1 MNAVKI
7 DLITESFRI
16 AALTGNSGRTVSR
29 WFDQLFPDSVFKRN
43 VDDVLCHGRISQ
55 IHTDIL
61 EYPSRK
67 ETLRWSLLSNI
78 RYSVAG
84 TLNEDCFHVS
94 VENDHSSGID
104 LTIRL
109 IHLPT
114 SMKDRQVLL
123 ESFAYILICVN
134 DAAVFSTVDYLDAVS
149 KVHSD
154 KSMNLESFRR
164 AADVIYQEKKDEKID
179 KYLKDNF

>member
-29 WFDQLFPDSVFKRN
+29 WLDQLFPDGVFKRN
-43 VDDVLCHGRISQ
+43 MDDVLCHGRISQ
-55 IHTDIL
+55 IPADIL
-61 EYPSRK
+61 QSPGRK
-67 ETLRWSLLSNI
+67 EILRWSLLSNI

-94 VENDHSSGID
+94 IEDNGSSGID

-109 IHLPT
+109 IHRPT
-114 SMKDRQVLL
+114 SMKNRQVLL

-149 KVHSD
+149 KVHSN
-154 KSMNLESFRR
+154 KSMDLESFRH
-164 AADVIYQEKKDEKID
+164 AADIIYQEEKDEKVE
-179 KYLKDNF
+179 KYLKYNR

>member
-29 WFDQLFPDSVFKRN
+29 WLDRLFPDGVFKSN
-43 VDDVLCHGRISQ
+43 VNDVLCHGRISQ
-55 IHTDIL
+55 IHDDIL
-61 EYPSRK
+61 QSPRRK

-94 VENDHSSGID
+94 FEDNHSSGID
-104 LTIRL
+104 LTVRL

-114 SMKDRQVLL
+114 GMKDRQVLL

-134 DAAVFSTVDYLDAVS
+134 DAAAFSTVDYLDAVS
-149 KVHSD
+149 KMHSN
-154 KSMNLESFRR
+154 KSMDLESFRH
-164 AADVIYQEKKDEKID
+164 AADAIYQEEKNQKID